1 MMVRPRRKLFQ
12 LPMKKKLT
20 EPSRS
25 PMTLFSQIFKIE
37 KVLLT
42 KQLAKSGDL
51 GRIRR
56 LSVSEIFPSPTRRL
70 LLDPLLLLLSLSE
83 LSSSAA
89 SFLISKERRS
99 LKRLEE
105 HLLTPRELLKRL
117 EDQLNQ

>member
-1 MMVRPRRKLFQ
+1 MI
-12 LPMKKKLT
+12 
-20 EPSRS
+20 
-25 PMTLFSQIFKIE
+25 LFSQIFKIE

-42 KQLAKSGDL
+42 IQLAKSGDP
-51 GRIRR
+51 GKIRR

-83 LSSSAA
+83 LSSFAA